1 MSKFKVINL
10 IDKIFVSCCVFLAI
24 FAWINF
30 YIRNL
35 WATFVL
41 SLIFSFAV
49 VFLLYYFLNKK
60 TEKTNINKKQLEQMN
75 KILLAFRLASKKEQI
90 EIIKSALEK
99 QHETKQ
105 ENNKLTYVD
114 ALGKHLV
121 ILALD
126 LQKFTE
132 NDLLNI
138 LNKHYSKSINC
149 YDIFCNEHTNIN
161 CNLLKNAKINLIS
174 NKNLYENYILNSEK
188 ELDCEFLNSSSS
200 KLTFKDILNTF
211 FLPSKAK
218 SYFLCGLI
226 LIFSSIILP
235 YYFYYIVV
243 GSTLLLFAIICKLL
257 PKFKNNS

>member
-1 MSKFKVINL
+1 MSKFKIVNL
-10 IDKIFVSCCVFLAI
+10 IDKIFVSFCVFLAI

-60 TEKTNINKKQLEQMN
+60 TEKTDLNKKQLEQMN
-75 KILLAFRLASKKEQI
+75 KMLLAFRLASKKEQF

-99 QHETKQ
+99 QCDVKQ
-105 ENNKLTYVD
+105 ETDKLTYVD
-114 ALGKHLV
+114 ALGKHVV

-126 LQKFTE
+126 LQKLTE
-132 NDLLNI
+132 NDLINI

-161 CNLLKNAKINLIS
+161 CNFLKNAKINLIG
-174 NKNLYENYILNSEK
+174 NKSLYENYILKSGK
-188 ELDCEFLNSSSS
+188 ELESEFLNSSAS
-200 KLTFKDILNTF
+200 KLTFKDILNAF
-211 FLPSKAK
+211 FLPNKAK
-218 SYFLCGLI
+218 SYFICGLV

-243 GSTLLLFAIICKLL
+243 GSMLMMFAIICKIL
-257 PKFKNNS
+257 PKFKK